1 MMAMLYMSIQE
12 ASNLLQMATSP
23 LVLQEAYQ
31 AITFQLSCQP
41 SAVGIAFSST
51 LLSLIYKSGDDNSS
65 DGHQIM
71 YNNNDGILN
80 LCQNSERSFP
90 SFLPLALASLLP
102 FLNVTPKESYSDESN
117 IPMVV
122 SSNNV
127 INVKIGKKRVHFCD
141 YDGSS
146 VKTPG
151 RDCLSDVTL
160 NTARRLNLLIGRID
174 NLIAGIFHYDST
186 TDLKIP
192 LLDSMLSYCQ
202 LLTES
207 SSALVVSKAAH
218 ECLSLSVIPG
228 DIFAFANI
236 LTSELSAAKSQ
247 RNAGAVIRRRTV
259 LRHRIGWMATSV
271 LRAQLRWLLD
281 SPHTSLSVPSASG
294 YPVPRYRR
302 SDIHKMVILKEP
314 PPPVTTGKKKG
325 RKSDEV
331 LMDHTYILPSEMS
344 LSALLTQSLRQIYDA
359 FISAVATVSSTEVI
373 APSLE
378 ILVTQFLTATVTGS
392 CEQEERPLLEELEI
406 TQPQVYVINMP

>member
-1 MMAMLYMSIQE
+1 
-12 ASNLLQMATSP
+12 MATSP
-23 LVLQEAYQ
+23 SVLREAYQ
-31 AITFQLSCQP
+31 AIAFQSSCQP

-51 LLSLIYKSGDDNSS
+51 LLSLISKSGDDNSS
-65 DGHQIM
+65 DGHKII
-71 YNNNDGILN
+71 YDINNDGMLN
-80 LCQNSERSFP
+80 QYQNTVRSFP

-102 FLNVTPKESYSDESN
+102 FLEVTPLERYSDEST

-122 SSNNV
+122 SSNDVN
-127 INVKIGKKRVHFCD
+127 NVKIGKKRVHFCD

-160 NTARRLNLLIGRID
+160 NTVRRLNLLIGSTG
-174 NLIAGIFHYDST
+174 NLIAGILHYDCT
-186 TDLKIP
+186 TDLKTP
-192 LLDSMLSYCQ
+192 LLDSMLSCCQ

-207 SSALVVSKAAH
+207 SSALIVSKAAH

-228 DIFAFANI
+228 DIIAFSNI

-247 RNAGAVIRRRTV
+247 RNAGAVIHHRTI

-294 YPVPRYRR
+294 HPVPRYRR
-302 SDIHKMVILKEP
+302 SDIHKMVTLREP
-314 PPPVTTGKKKG
+314 LPPVTTGKKKG
-325 RKSDEV
+325 RKSDVV
-331 LMDHTYILPSEMS
+331 LMDHTFILPSEMS
-344 LSALLTQSLRQIYDA
+344 LSALLTHSLRQIYDA
-359 FISAVATVSSTEVI
+359 FISAVATSSSTEDI
-373 APSLE
+373 SPSLE
-378 ILVTQFLTATVTGS
+378 TLVTQFLTATVTES

-406 TQPQVYVINMP
+406 TQPQVYVINMS